1 MPAEFSR
8 IAFGLKPGEVSQ
20 PFVSPFGVHLI
31 TVLEEKPGTKTWK
44 EVESELRPAVI
55 TYLFRWIADKERSV
69 AKIEYV
75 TTP

>member
-1 MPAEFSR
+1 
-8 IAFGLKPGEVSQ
+8 
-20 PFVSPFGVHLI
+20 VHLI

-55 TYLFRWIADKERSV
+55 TYLFRWIADKERSA